1 MDELS
6 YLKGKSEHCQVELV
20 TVTTEYDELIEQY
33 EVQKRQIEVSTT
45 FVDMYR
51 CTYIRVYLCPFTY
64 IHTYVCPYI
73 GEYFR

>member
-20 TVTTEYDELIEQY
+20 TVTTEYNELIEQY
-33 EVQKRQIEVSTT
+33 EAQKRQIEVSTT

-51 CTYIRVYLCPFTY
+51 QTCIRMYV
-64 IHTYVCPYI
+64 HT
-73 GEYFR
+73 